1 MSKKHLVEVYRA
13 GNGPVAYLLKGA
25 LEEAG
30 IPVTIVG
37 EMLQGAI
44 GEVPAG
50 WSTSLH
56 VLVEN
61 QDAERARE
69 IISQKEKSALA
80 RADANEGGDK
90 VVCLSCGTPL
100 REEQETC
107 PQCGWSYKNGRAT
120 ETH

>member
-1 MSKKHLVEVYRA
+1 MSEQDLVEVYRA

-30 IPVTIVG
+30 IPVAIVG

-50 WSTSLH
+50 WSTSLR
-56 VLVEN
+56 VLVEH

-69 IISQKEKSALA
+69 IVRQKEEAALA
-80 RADANEGGDK
+80 RADANEGGDA

-100 REEQETC
+100 REEEETC
-107 PQCGWSYKNGRAT
+107 PVCGWSYKNGYAT
-120 ETH
+120 EAR